1 MRRLS
6 QMKEEDRKLWTDR
19 INDYRSSGLT
29 AVKWAEDRGIAVHKL
44 RYYINKFNKE
54 KKQNSNQKPKEI
66 QWTSVVPVETKVE
79 NKSNNP
85 LKITIGKAAVEV
97 APGFDEVTF
106 QSVIRILSQC

>member
-1 MRRLS
+1 
-6 QMKEEDRKLWTDR
+6 MKEEDRKLWTDR

-85 LKITIGKAAVEV
+85 LKITIGKATVEV
-97 APGFDEVTF
+97 ASGFDEVTF